1 MAFLGFNTML
11 SPFDESD
18 KAKVKNTSA
27 KKQTNKTKQK
37 NKKKQQKTASQS
49 KPTFSQKLPI
59 IKSEMSY
66 SNFFFSVCFIWN
78 SNFYYKYAFYFVNQV
93 RALSSLKKGF
103 STFWQW
109 QKKFGN
115 FCIEEIKGL
124 PIFGQWCQLYFLL
137 LAYIL

>member
-66 SNFFFSVCFIWN
+66 SNLFFECLFH
-78 SNFYYKYAFYFVNQV
+78 
-93 RALSSLKKGF
+93 LK
-103 STFWQW
+103 
-109 QKKFGN
+109 
-115 FCIEEIKGL
+115 
-124 PIFGQWCQLYFLL
+124 
-137 LAYIL
+137 